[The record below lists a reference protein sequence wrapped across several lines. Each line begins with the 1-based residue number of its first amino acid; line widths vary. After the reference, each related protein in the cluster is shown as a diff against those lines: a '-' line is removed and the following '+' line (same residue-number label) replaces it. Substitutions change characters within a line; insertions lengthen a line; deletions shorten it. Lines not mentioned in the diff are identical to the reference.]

1 MTAAAVAVTLLVPT
15 PGATSPVPSFNESY
29 GCDALDGY
37 HGPLAAQPGVIP
49 LSEPIYGPWGDY
61 FGRSMLDIASR
72 VQVMSVPGFSTTFH
86 IHERV
91 VPAFQQVVA
100 TLEEHR
106 ANGREYN
113 QESYSGAWARLTIP
127 PGRRMSFHSIA
138 AAIDLNSVQNPY
150 SAANILITN
159 MNNDTNYPEN
169 PDWFV
174 DAWRDNG
181 FCWGGDWGSIKD
193 PMHFS
198 WKGPL
203 HTPGYPT
210 FAPYPPKVPATN
222 FTVSYD
228 LRVGLTQPPPAGSTH
243 HVADLDRNGA
253 VDVVRVQPWGETGNM
268 VLVAALA
275 RNGHGVGN
283 IRATTSGG
291 LVAPE
296 GTRLLTDI
304 TNDGR
309 PDLVYLY
316 PTADWTLGR
325 HYFPMIFPLEGG
337 YKLNPVTDS
346 LPIPYDGS
354 QTVLFDDHNLDG
366 TMDAF
371 VISPGDP
378 VASLTVWLGPNFTT
392 PVGPIALTVPF
403 EGHRF
408 AIGDRNTDGT
418 IDGRS
423 DLFALSTD
431 GQLVVHQG
439 TTDPNTT
446 YTSTATIQTPAT
458 MGASDAF
465 FVADLDGDGH
475 DDLFVVKPSGATTMY
490 RGGASTHYPG
500 IWYEWTAAHTANW
513 SCPTSYIVGALTD
526 TPQVALVN
534 PQSGLWCLRGKYGQL
549 QSFYFGN
556 PGDYPMMGDWD
567 CDGVDTPGLYRQSDG
582 YVYLRNT
589 NTQGNA
595 DIKFFF
601 GNPGDIP
608 LAGDFS
614 GNGCDTVSI
623 YRPSNQ
629 TFYIINELGQNDGGL
644 GAAEFSYVFGNPGD
658 KPFTGDFNGNGQDTV
673 GLHREST
680 GFVYF
685 RNTHT
690 QGNADNQFFFGNP
703 GDRFVAGDWNG
714 DGKDTPGV
722 YRPSARTLYL
732 RYTNSQG
739 NANEA
744 IRWGDS
750 SWLPV
755 SGRFRLP

>member
-1 MTAAAVAVTLLVPT
+1 
-15 PGATSPVPSFNESY
+15 
-29 GCDALDGY
+29 LDGY
-37 HGPLAAQPGVIP
+37 RGPLAAQPGLMP
-49 LSEPIYGPWGDY
+49 YSQPIYGPWGDY
-61 FGRSMLDIASR
+61 FGRSVQSVYNQLLGSVGNPGTVAVMLPNFDGSDD
-72 VQVMSVPGFSTTFH
+72 VKVFV
-86 IHERV
+86 HERV
-91 VPAFQQVVA
+91 KPAIDRVIENLTREFN
-100 TLEEHR
+100 E
-106 ANGREYN
+106 NGNVYAITQYTWSWNR
-113 QESYSGAWARLTIP
+113 STIP
-127 PGRRMSFHSIA
+127 PHRRMSFHAIGASI
-138 AAIDLNSVQNPY
+138 DVNSNTNPY
-150 SAANILITN
+150 RDDNLLITD
-159 MNNDTNYPEN
+159 MPQ
-169 PDWFV
+169 WFV
-174 DAWRDNG
+174 DAWRDAG
-181 FCWGGDWGSIKD
+181 WCWGGDWVNIKD

-198 WKGPL
+198 WQGPL
-203 HTPGYPT
+203 HTPGYP
-210 FAPYPPKVPATN
+210 FSPPQTPLVAAAN
-222 FTVSYD
+222 FGSAFD
-228 LRVGLTQPPPAGSTH
+228 LRVGLIQPPPTGSTH
-243 HVADLDRNGA
+243 HVVDLDRDGA
-253 VDVVRVQPWGETGNM
+253 VDVVRVQPWGETGNL

-275 RNGHGVGN
+275 RNGHSVGN
-283 IRATTSGG
+283 IQATTSGG

-296 GTRLLTDI
+296 GQRLLTDI

-309 PDLVYLY
+309 PDVVYLY
-316 PTADWTLGR
+316 PTGESTLGR
-325 HYFPMIFPLEGG
+325 NYFPLIFPLVDDYQLPGT
-337 YKLNPVTDS
+337 TDT

-354 QTVLFDDHNLDG
+354 QTIRFDDHDLDG

-378 VASLTVWLGPNFTT
+378 ASLTVWLGPDFTT
-392 PVGPIALTVPF
+392 TVGPIDLTVPF

-418 IDGRS
+418 IDGRR
-423 DLFALSTD
+423 DLFALGTD
-431 GQLVVHQG
+431 GRLVVYQA
-439 TTDPNTT
+439 TTDPLTT
-446 YTSTATIQTPAT
+446 YTATVEIQTPAT

-465 FVADLDGDGH
+465 FVEDLDGDGR

-500 IWYEWTAAHTANW
+500 IWYEWTAVDSSDW
-513 SCPTSYIVGALTD
+513 SCPTSYIVGALTN

-534 PQSGLWCLRGKYGQL
+534 PHSGLWCLRGKYGQL
-549 QSFYFGN
+549 QSFYYGN

-567 CDGVDTPGLYRQSDG
+567 CDGVDTPGLYRQSNG
-582 YVYLRNT
+582 YVYLRNA

-595 DIKFFF
+595 HIKFYF

-608 LAGDFS
+608 LAGDFN

-629 TFYIINELGQNDGGL
+629 TFYIINQLGQNDGGL

-680 GFVYF
+680 GFVYY

-690 QGNADNQFFFGNP
+690 QGNADNQFYFGNP

-714 DGKDTPGV
+714 DGKDSPGV
-722 YRPSARTLYL
+722 FRPSARTLYL

-744 IRWGDS
+744 IRWGES
-750 SWLPV
+750 AWLPV